1 VSAVPEHAEALNDAG
16 QSDDTG
22 PDLSIEAERE
32 VARQFMGRIQW
43 ESIVIGIGQC
53 LVWFINWGL
62 VLSGTLPLW
71 AGFLIA
77 TVSTAFAY
85 LPSHEGQHGNI
96 SGRNKKWKWLD
107 SFVGHITLIPL
118 AQSHE
123 VLRVT
128 HMKHH
133 AYTNDPEL
141 DVDYGTRGNH
151 WWNAALNVH
160 RGSYASGEGEDV
172 ITIHAE
178 KDPAFLAGLQRGI
191 PVMKARK
198 LAQLIMVFLFPLE
211 TLLLWWLPAKI
222 ALSYLAVYFS
232 WLPHHPMQETGRY
245 KDTRFWQ
252 IRLPRYLDQSM
263 QTHVIHHL
271 YPGIPHF
278 DEPKAMEALKPF
290 LIERGVRGAEDIPEK
305 VRFNP
310 LMASSTG
317 GKG

>member
-1 VSAVPEHAEALNDAG
+1 MSAVPENLEALNESSHADIGA
-16 QSDDTG
+16 
-22 PDLSIEAERE
+22 PDLSVEAERA

-43 ESIVIGIGQC
+43 ESIVIGLGQFV
-53 LVWFINWGL
+53 VWLLTWGL
-62 VLSGTLPLW
+62 VLAGTLPLW
-71 AGFLIA
+71 TGFMIA
-77 TVSTAFAY
+77 TISTAFAY

-107 SFVGHITLIPL
+107 SFVGHITVIPL

-141 DVDYGTRGNH
+141 DVDYGTNGKH

-160 RGSYASGEGEDV
+160 RGGYASGERKDAV
-172 ITIHAE
+172 SIHAE
-178 KDPAFLAGLQRGI
+178 RDPAFLAGLQRGI
-191 PVMKARK
+191 PVMKGLK
-198 LAQLIMVFLFPLE
+198 LAQLTMAFFFPLE

-222 ALSYLAVYFS
+222 SLSYLSVYFS
-232 WLPHHPMQETGRY
+232 WLPHYPMQATGRY

-252 IRLPRYLDQSM
+252 IRLPRYLSQSM
-263 QTHVIHHL
+263 QTHVIHHM

-278 DEPKAMEALKPF
+278 DEPKAMEALRPF
-290 LIERGVRGAEDIPEK
+290 IIERGIPGAEEIPEK

-310 LMASSTG
+310 LMASG
-317 GKG
+317 RPA